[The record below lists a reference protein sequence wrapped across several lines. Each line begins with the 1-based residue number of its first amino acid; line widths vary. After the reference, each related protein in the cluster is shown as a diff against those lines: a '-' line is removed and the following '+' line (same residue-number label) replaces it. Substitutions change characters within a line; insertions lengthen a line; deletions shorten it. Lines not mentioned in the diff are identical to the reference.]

1 MTPADEATFIA
12 LWQQGLSQ
20 DAIAQQMGC
29 PVGTV
34 KSRAHTLAHQGHIT
48 PRPRGGS
55 PLSRRTQAR
64 PEDPPAPVQTPAA
77 PPAPS
82 ARPTRDPPAIT
93 MVAVP
98 ELRELIQRFSGLEAR
113 VAALED
119 GTRAATRDPPAPAI
133 PPAGTRTPG
142 SIEQWTVRL
151 STTLIARIKAE
162 AAAAEKPPSHLLE
175 ALAWQALRDR
185 EGGAIPR

>member
-34 KSRAHTLAHQGHIT
+34 KSRAHMLAHQGKIT

-55 PLSRRTQAR
+55 PLSRRTKAR
-64 PEDPPAPVQTPAA
+64 PEDAPAPTRETPAL
-77 PPAPS
+77 
-82 ARPTRDPPAIT
+82 PTRDPPAIT

-119 GTRAATRDPPAPAI
+119 GTREVTRTTPAHASPPATHPRADI
-133 PPAGTRTPG
+133 K
-142 SIEQWTVRL
+142 QWTVRL
-151 STTLIARIKAE
+151 SQALIEAVKAQATTEGKE
-162 AAAAEKPPSHLLE
+162 PSHLVEQLLWT
-175 ALAWQALRDR
+175 ALSARAD
-185 EGGAIPR
+185 G